1 MIRHAD
7 TADIERFLRLTGS
20 PEPFPENEFRSKRLD
35 FFRAVVAELA
45 AQPADTNRDELVCDK
60 LVTTLIAGKRFFDVA
75 SLYAAVK
82 KRHGD
87 PASGHELH
95 TAYKTVLLRHI
106 REIFAATL
114 TYHSPELDTL
124 FCETLGDD
132 RERFLELLGHLF
144 EERRLYTM
152 RLSPNIQKM
161 FYTIADENVRR
172 FVQFSNIHF
181 LAFYLGALRNLV
193 HVTPVHIEK
202 WVSLI
207 LSPSTNRDII
217 EKLLNAI
224 QINPAVDFLLLFL
237 LLPRDEQRS
246 VVLSLLRTTLER
258 RPHTLRE
265 NRDALVFFLTRTVSS
280 QFYDFHRIPQD
291 QKVSLSNLILFAAD
305 EGLFEM
311 TLAALRE
318 PNLHADAK
326 QTETKKIF
334 VQLLGKWGERE
345 PRRLSALRVLL
356 RGETLEESV
365 RQEIIRVL
373 RGVPQQEEKTMVSPL
388 YGGPAPT
395 PTSPPATPKT
405 GRTQESPLH
414 QEPPPL
420 LPDDVDPDEKT
431 LISPMF
437 GGDPRPPED
446 PPQGTILDEDGEE
459 ATLVDRRP
467 RNK

>member
-1 MIRHAD
+1 MPQHAEP
-7 TADIERFLRLTGS
+7 TDIERFLQLAAD
-20 PEPFPENEFRSKRLD
+20 PAPFPENEFRGKRLE
-35 FFRAVVAELA
+35 FYRAVVAELA
-45 AQPADTNRDELVCDK
+45 ARPADAAYDEIVCDK

-87 PASGHELH
+87 PTGRELH
-95 TAYKTVLLRHI
+95 SAYKAILLRHI

-132 RERFLELLGHLF
+132 RQRFLELLGHLF

-161 FYTIADENVRR
+161 FYAIADENVRR

-181 LAFYLGALRNLV
+181 LAFYLGALRTLV
-193 HVTPVHIEK
+193 HVTPAHIEK

-207 LSPSTNRDII
+207 LSPSTSRDII
-217 EKLLNAI
+217 EKLLSAVK
-224 QINPAVDFLLLFL
+224 INPAVDFLMLFL

-246 VVLSLLRTTLER
+246 LVLTLLRTTLER

-265 NRDALVFFLTRTVSS
+265 SREALVFFLTRAVSS
-280 QFYDFHRIPQD
+280 HFYDFHRIPQE
-291 QKVSLSNLILFAAD
+291 QKISISNLILFAAD
-305 EGLFEM
+305 EGLFGV
-311 TLAALRE
+311 TLDAIRE
-318 PNLHADAK
+318 PNPHADAK

-334 VQLLGKWGERE
+334 AQLIGKWGEKE
-345 PRRLSALRVLL
+345 PHRLSALRQLL
-356 RGETLEESV
+356 RGETIEESV

-373 RGVPQQEEKTMVSPL
+373 RGLPQQEEKTMVSPR
-388 YGGPAPT
+388 YGGPVETPAPVPPPKPTT
-395 PTSPPATPKT
+395 PPDNNSPRPSDSAKATPDKPATP
-405 GRTQESPLH
+405 PL
-414 QEPPPL
+414 PN
-420 LPDDVDPDEKT
+420 DDADPDEKT

-437 GGDPRPPED
+437 GGAPIP
-446 PPQGTILDEDGEE
+446 LDDDEKTVVE
-459 ATLVDRRP
+459 RRKP
-467 RNK
+467 